1 MTKSLAKTLLILS
14 SVVLIALLIIGI
26 VQSFQI
32 SALRNQANIVSQKAQ
47 EMQTKLEEV
56 DKEIEYRESE
66 EYYKDYYEQE
76 KKYGEEGDKIY
87 QIV

>member
-1 MTKSLAKTLLILS
+1 
-14 SVVLIALLIIGI
+14 
-26 VQSFQI
+26 
-32 SALRNQANIVSQKAQ
+32 
-47 EMQTKLEEV
+47 MQTKLEEV

>member
-14 SVVLIALLIIGI
+14 SVVLLALLIIGI
-26 VQSFQI
+26 VQSFQM
-32 SALRNQANIVSQKAQ
+32 SALRNQASLAGQRAE